1 MKNNEH
7 SEKVEMAKQV
17 SKLLPET
24 KENTQKDRLN
34 FMFQKFKKQKR
45 KLK

>member
-7 SEKVEMAKQV
+7 KEKVEMAKQV

-24 KENTQKDRLN
+24 KEKI
-34 FMFQKFKKQKR
+34 KFY
-45 KLK
+45 

>member
-24 KENTQKDRLN
+24 KEKI
-34 FMFQKFKKQKR
+34 KF
-45 KLK
+45 